1 MHFKKDLIGVC
12 LKGANKEDVGLIII
26 NLGWFLI
33 RQKKK
38 KVKTSVWVSVY
49 MVEEEGIKIENKN
62 TKNVRLR

>member
-1 MHFKKDLIGVC
+1 MHFKKDLTGVC
-12 LKGANKEDVGLIII
+12 LRGANKEGGLIII

-33 RQKKK
+33 RQKK